1 MSPEQLLGSVDAGDA
16 VLVADLEAGTGTLTR
31 LGSGAIDV
39 ALIVVEP
46 SPRSIDVAVRAAA
59 AARERDAGRL
69 IVVTN
74 RFRPGDDLSTITQAL
89 AGVALVIVPDAPAV
103 VAADRQGVA
112 PLDLAPDAPAVQALR
127 SLADRLAA
135 RS

>member
-39 ALIVVEP
+39 ALVVVEP
-46 SPRSIDVAVRAAA
+46 SPRSVEVAMRAAA
-59 AARERDAGRL
+59 AARQRDAGRL
-69 IVVTN
+69 IVVAN
-74 RFRPGDDLSTITQAL
+74 RVRQGDDLSAITEGL
-89 AGVALVIVPDAPAV
+89 AGAELVIVPDDAAV
-103 VAADRQGVA
+103 VEADRQGVA
-112 PLDLAPDAPAVQALR
+112 PLDLAPDAPAVRALR

-135 RS
+135 GS